1 MSQHTRHERIL
12 ERVNQQGF
20 VTIEELVQAF
30 GVTPQTVRRDLNIL
44 HEQNLVRRHHGGAGA
59 LASSTT
65 NTAYLQRQVLQA
77 GEKQRIAAA
86 VAASI
91 PDQASLFI
99 NIGTTNEAIARA
111 LLARRGLKVITN
123 NLHVANTLAP
133 REDFEVIIAG
143 GQVRPSDGGIIGEAT
158 LDLVNQFKV
167 DFALIGISGID
178 EDGTLLDFDY
188 HEVRVS
194 QAMCANARR
203 VCLAADHSKF
213 GRKAMIRLGNLAD
226 IHALYTDREPP
237 RPLVELLARERRQ
250 LVIAHPED
258 DAGAADGAGDI

>member
-1 MSQHTRHERIL
+1 MAQQTRHEKIL
-12 ERVNQQGF
+12 ELVNRQGF

-44 HEQNLVRRHHGGAGA
+44 HEQNQVRRHHGGAGA
-59 LASSTT
+59 VGSSTA
-65 NTAYLQRQVLQA
+65 NTAYKQRQVLQA
-77 GEKQRIAAA
+77 EEKQRIAAA
-86 VAASI
+86 VADHI
-91 PDQASLFI
+91 PDHASLFI

-133 REDFEVIIAG
+133 REDFEVIVAG
-143 GQVRPSDGGIIGEAT
+143 GQVRSSDGGIIGEAT

-167 DFALIGISGID
+167 DYAVIGISGID

-194 QAMCANARR
+194 QAMCANARH

-213 GRKAMIRLGNLAD
+213 GRKAMIRMGSIAD
-226 IHALYTDREPP
+226 VHTFYTDAEPP
-237 RPLVELLARERRQ
+237 RAVAELLARARRR
-250 LVIAHPED
+250 LVV
-258 DAGAADGAGDI
+258 AGQADHDTPLPVGAI

>member
-1 MSQHTRHERIL
+1 MVQQSRHEQIL
-12 ERVNQQGF
+12 EQVNRQGF

-44 HEQNLVRRHHGGAGA
+44 HEQNLLRRYHGGAGA
-59 LASSTT
+59 IGSSTA
-65 NTAYLQRQVLQA
+65 NTAYQQRQVLQA
-77 GEKQRIAAA
+77 EEKQRIARA
-86 VAASI
+86 VADHV
-91 PDQASLFI
+91 PDNASLFI
-99 NIGTTNEAIARA
+99 NIGTTNDTIAHA

-123 NLHVANTLAP
+123 NLHVANTLGP

-143 GQVRPSDGGIIGEAT
+143 GQVRPGDGGIIGEAT
-158 LDLVNQFKV
+158 LDLVRQFKV

-203 VCLAADHSKF
+203 VYLAADHTKF
-213 GRKAMIRLGNLAD
+213 GRKAMIRMGTLAD
-226 IHALYTDREPP
+226 VHTLFTDAPPPAAISALME
-237 RPLVELLARERRQ
+237 RERKR
-250 LVIAHPED
+250 LVVA
-258 DAGAADGAGDI
+258 AG

>member
-1 MSQHTRHERIL
+1 MAQQSRHEKIL
-12 ERVNQQGF
+12 ELVNRQGF

-44 HEQNLVRRHHGGAGA
+44 HEQNLLRRYHGGAGSVG
-59 LASSTT
+59 SSTA
-65 NTAYLQRQVLQA
+65 NTAYQQRQVLQA
-77 GEKQRIAAA
+77 EEKQRIAAA
-86 VAASI
+86 VADAI
-91 PDQASLFI
+91 PDHASLFI

-123 NLHVANTLAP
+123 NLHVANTLGP

-158 LDLVNQFKV
+158 LDLVRQFKV

-178 EDGTLLDFDY
+178 DDGTLLDFDY

-203 VCLAADHSKF
+203 VYLAADHSKF
-213 GRKAMIRLGNLAD
+213 GRKAMIRMGSLAD
-226 IHALYTDREPP
+226 IHALFTDRDPP
-237 RPLVELLARERRQ
+237 RPVADLLARERRQ
-250 LVIAHPED
+250 LVV
-258 DAGAADGAGDI
+258 AADGAAAAGPAAI

>member
-1 MSQHTRHERIL
+1 MSQQARHERIL
-12 ERVNQQGF
+12 DLANRQGF

-44 HEQNLVRRHHGGAGA
+44 HEQGLLRRHHGGAGG
-59 LASSTT
+59 LSSSTA
-65 NTAYLQRQVLQA
+65 NTAYQQRQGQRA
-77 GEKQRIAAA
+77 EEKRRIAAA
-86 VAASI
+86 VADHI
-91 PDQASLFI
+91 PDQASLFV
-99 NIGTTNEAIARA
+99 NIGTTNDAIAHA

-123 NLHVANTLAP
+123 NLHVATTLSP

-158 LDLVNQFKV
+158 LDLVRQFKV
-167 DFALIGISGID
+167 DFAIIGISGID

-203 VCLAADHSKF
+203 VYLAADHSKF
-213 GRKAMIRLGNLAD
+213 GRKAMIRLGSLSD
-226 IHALYTDREPP
+226 VHALFTDTPP
-237 RPLVELLARERRQ
+237 PTAVAALLARERRQ
-250 LVIAHPED
+250 LVIAA
-258 DAGAADGAGDI
+258 AGETGSI